1 MSKFPLRREPEW
13 LISLGALV
21 LGAVAMEIWLVS
33 NLLSQAWWQLMTGE
47 KLGLVIAI
55 ETVVVA
61 VLLGYAY
68 QRGGIPFLRRLWASR
83 RFDLLVLVV
92 IGGWMACLLET
103 PLKKFHAKVAGLDPY
118 WAPAILSGLFVI
130 ILAKVFGEVLRPK
143 SRNDVSIKFFSD
155 EEVADPAHDVLGV
168 RQQAENFA
176 DTVLVSVCQTGLVFG
191 VEGPWGVGKTS
202 FLNIAARRWAE
213 KPEKPE
219 KPEKDDGAK
228 KDRVVRFEPL
238 RYASEPDLA
247 ERLIQTV
254 CATIQNQVFAPEFM
268 AAAARYSRMLK
279 GETEFS
285 VFGVK
290 LSMAAS
296 PEALD
301 DLLQA
306 IDDVLE
312 KIGCRLI
319 VVVDDLDR
327 LEPVLVNSVLFTVRK
342 AFALK
347 RAAYI
352 LCYDD
357 EHLLAGGEEGAQ
369 AREFL
374 EKFITAKLSLFSDL
388 DLVRSFLHKDWRA
401 EAERF
406 PMVPVDAM
414 AKIGM
419 IARKAG
425 DLLSG
430 QDAPNYVPLLGTLR
444 KVKRFVNALLLM
456 RLETL
461 NVERT
466 DFDPVDLI
474 HLVLLHLYYPVVFR
488 SVYAEEASGR
498 GGYFSVRRDSKSKEW
513 VTSEELKKLF
523 SDREDSVEWFLL
535 KQLFDADTLGL
546 NKPLRVDDEVEHT
559 RACFNHH
566 KRRNLERYLRLIVE
580 LRVPEEISTFKMYKN
595 LVESVKRGVT
605 VREVL
610 QGDNFKGADSAEV
623 HERFW
628 QMLVNSAPQLNR
640 KRAEDAISAV
650 IEWLP
655 FYSAIRSENIE
666 LRRKS
671 IYWLADFLEYAGF
684 GDVDGVR
691 ARNSKDAVE
700 IAHRIFGTG
709 MHSASPSLISQLLKN
724 RGVLGWNDLMCLRL
738 CCCINR
744 NNGVFNIPSAL
755 LWYEEP
761 GATISGVDV
770 VDTGIMS
777 MRRLSQQIFHEF
789 NVGYILKGIC
799 FFEAVDD
806 VGVDDLLGHLKAGA
820 VVDAELSRKLELARS
835 EIKSFVIYQLINR
848 SHGFGIGCGIYDET
862 GKADGAGINRAM
874 SKYLFDVCFNLGGGL
889 RNARKFGDFFLR
901 IWISHFDEFR
911 GENFRQGIATRL
923 DMSQVKAFWAQSG
936 DHIKTQL
943 KDERRTITVN
953 RQQISYEEHWPLVR
967 EALDQLLKEDGAP
980 ADHGGD

>member
-1 MSKFPLRREPEW
+1 MLKSPLRREPEW

-21 LGAVAMEIWLVS
+21 LGAALAEVAQISYRLSVNWGT
-33 NLLSQAWWQLMTGE
+33 LLTDRQQT
-47 KLGLVIAI
+47 GLVII
-55 ETVVVA
+55 IVFLVLCVLVFYA
-61 VLLGYAY
+61 V
-68 QRGGIPFLRRLWASR
+68 QRGVKQFAIRLATSR
-83 RFDLLVLVV
+83 RVDLLALVLT
-92 IGGWMACLLET
+92 GGATVFLLDQQLED
-103 PLKKFHAKVAGLDPY
+103 FHKYVAGLNTY
-118 WAPAILSGLFVI
+118 LAPVLLWVLSLILV
-130 ILAKVFGEVLRPK
+130 AKVLGKELWPK
-143 SRNDVSIKFFSD
+143 SSRDDVPIKFFSD
-155 EEVADPAHDVLGV
+155 EELVDPAHDVLGV

-213 KPEKPE
+213 KS
-219 KPEKDDGAK
+219 EKDDGAK
-228 KDRVVRFEPL
+228 KDRVIVVRFEPL

-419 IARKAG
+419 VARKAG

-461 NVERT
+461 SVERS

-498 GGYFSVRRDSKSKEW
+498 GGYFSVRQNSESQKW
-513 VTSEELKKLF
+513 VTSEELKKFF
-523 SDREDSVEWFLL
+523 SDRQDPAERFLL
-535 KQLFDADTLGL
+535 ERLFDVDALKL
-546 NKPLRVDDEVEHT
+546 NRPFRVDAEAEHT
-559 RACFNHH
+559 RACFNHRQ
-566 KRRNLERYLRLIVE
+566 RRNLERYLRLIVE
-580 LRVPEEISTFKMYKN
+580 LRVPEENSTFRMYKN
-595 LVESVKRGVT
+595 LVESVKAGVT

-666 LRRKS
+666 LRQKS

-744 NNGVFNIPSAL
+744 NNGFFNIPSAL

-820 VVDAELSRKLELARS
+820 VVDAELSRKLEWARS
-835 EIKSFVIYQLINR
+835 DIKSFVIYQLINK
-848 SHGFGIGCGIYDET
+848 SHSLGIGCGMYDEA

-901 IWISHFDEFR
+901 IWISNFDEFR
-911 GENFRQGIATRL
+911 GGNFRQGIATWV
-923 DMSQVKAFWAQSG
+923 DVSQVKAFWAQSG

-943 KDERRTITVN
+943 KDERRTITGH
-953 RQQISYEEHWPLVR
+953 RQPISYEEHWPLVR